1 MSQKE
6 KLSLTIS
13 IASFFASAL
22 PELEQL
28 YQLMTPLLADSA
40 PRRDILAE
48 VQSLSQ
54 MVPMLAK
61 DDASH
66 ALLTTAF
73 ELANG
78 IVGAV
83 GRDFQ
88 TLSSASAAGSHIGVL
103 EQSEL
108 TTNVEHVESLIE
120 PVADQQE
127 AALVAKQNEERLKYL
142 HPAEPSAPD
151 DPNA

>member
-1 MSQKE
+1 MSQSE
-6 KLSLTIS
+6 KLSLTVS

-28 YQLMTPLLADSA
+28 YHLMAPVLADSA

-48 VQSLSQ
+48 VKSLSK
-54 MVPMLAK
+54 MVPMLEK

-78 IVGAV
+78 IVGTV

-88 TLSSASAAGSHIGVL
+88 TLSSASKAGGHISVL
-103 EQSEL
+103 DGSEL
-108 TTNVEHVESLIE
+108 KADVEHVESLIE
-120 PVADQQE
+120 PAIDKQE
-127 AALVAKQNEERLKYL
+127 EALLEKQNEERLKYM
-142 HPAEPSAPD
+142 HPAESSSPD
-151 DPNA
+151 GPDA